1 MKKTSK
7 FESVE
12 DLFKNI
18 KDNIQYFSNEQLQSI
33 NSLCVNE
40 DIKRIE
46 RWQRDLNKD
55 LVEVQLGVDNI
66 KNE

>member
-18 KDNIQYFSNEQLQSI
+18 KDNIQYFSDEQLQSI